1 MLNAAGHPI
10 TFVLPHFLTL
20 PRVTSRINVAK
31 PGLGIVKLMS
41 NIAKHNVWPFLSDRC
56 ISPGFKQ
63 PITNKPAVGAH
74 PIILIGII
82 KRLIYFFLSLVEKNK
97 EKLSIFFSNF
107 TLGINLN
114 LIYEDL
120 AIRLTPVT
128 AVSTGLYGCV
138 WKA

>member
-10 TFVLPHFLTL
+10 AFVLPHFLTL
-20 PRVTSRINVAK
+20 PRVTSRINLAK

-74 PIILIGII
+74 PILLIGTMRWIH
-82 KRLIYFFLSLVEKNK
+82 LFFF
-97 EKLSIFFSNF
+97 KLSGKKQRKVEYLF
-107 TLGINLN
+107 
-114 LIYEDL
+114 
-120 AIRLTPVT
+120 
-128 AVSTGLYGCV
+128 
-138 WKA
+138 